1 MFNQLDSIFLKAI
14 EHNIDANV
22 DPCDDFYRHSC
33 DVNKP
38 VNETLINL
46 ANEMYLAVI
55 NNLTL
60 TDNFEL
66 GNRLEA
72 NDSSI
77 ILLKV
82 LLDNNQTENI
92 QKIADDFFESCTHRN
107 KTNMKYIL
115 KTLQK
120 TFKMMKFTNLI
131 YDTNCRRS
139 SEQLSKKLEK
149 VWYDEIQSSK
159 NSFNLSVKTN
169 FVRSH
174 AWMKNNINLMFE
186 HEDYMEEFKTE
197 IERLMK
203 ITPWVEKSDTER
215 YFKEL
220 LEITKF
226 SVDVYPRG
234 EFRNF
239 EYFNE
244 TLSECQSKYK
254 LKSMNILCF
263 IEHTHEFSD
272 RINEFNAMNWVPD
285 ISFLHGMLYIYGLSN
300 YPGLLYGASGTTL
313 GHELG
318 HSFVKSSH
326 DEYFVPYFPSSF
338 KSCVQEQFDRTCSY
352 YKEKECRTVDS
363 QFDENGSDIFG
374 TKLAFDLMKKK
385 FGDKMNE
392 VLEGSRYNLTN
403 AEVFFY
409 ANNFFACSREPSA
422 LLRRDSHHAP
432 NARIN
437 AASVQ
442 VPEFQR
448 VFGCD
453 NNSRMMK
460 SKTKQCILFGEDA
473 SD

>member
-1 MFNQLDSIFLKAI
+1 
-14 EHNIDANV
+14 
-22 DPCDDFYRHSC
+22 
-33 DVNKP
+33 
-38 VNETLINL
+38 
-46 ANEMYLAVI
+46 
-55 NNLTL
+55 
-60 TDNFEL
+60 
-66 GNRLEA
+66 
-72 NDSSI
+72 
-77 ILLKV
+77 
-82 LLDNNQTENI
+82 
-92 QKIADDFFESCTHRN
+92 
-107 KTNMKYIL
+107 
-115 KTLQK
+115 
-120 TFKMMKFTNLI
+120 MMKFTNLI

-149 VWYDEIQSSK
+149 VWYDEIQ
-159 NSFNLSVKTN
+159 
-169 FVRSH
+169 
-174 AWMKNNINLMFE
+174 
-186 HEDYMEEFKTE
+186 
-197 IERLMK
+197 
-203 ITPWVEKSDTER
+203 
-215 YFKEL
+215 
-220 LEITKF
+220 
-226 SVDVYPRG
+226 
-234 EFRNF
+234 
-239 EYFNE
+239 
-244 TLSECQSKYK
+244 
-254 LKSMNILCF
+254 
-263 IEHTHEFSD
+263 
-272 RINEFNAMNWVPD
+272 
-285 ISFLHGMLYIYGLSN
+285 
-300 YPGLLYGASGTTL
+300 YGASGTTL

-403 AEVFFY
+403 AE
-409 ANNFFACSREPSA
+409 REPSA

-460 SKTKQCILFGEDA
+460 SKTVSF
-473 SD
+473 